1 MNKSYLILF
10 ALLLP
15 LAVWAEAKNPN
26 IILIMAD
33 DLGVEGLGCYG
44 GTSYSTPR
52 LDRMAAE
59 GIRFRHAYSQPL
71 CTNTRVQ
78 LMTAKYNHRNWLAF
92 GLLDPREKTIGH
104 WMREAGYKTAIVGKW
119 QLQSYDPPDYPGADK
134 RRGRGMHPEKTG
146 FDEYCLWHTGHTEV
160 KGSRYAD
167 PVIKENGR
175 FRTDLKGKYGPD
187 VWVNYINDYLK
198 RQKGSKQPFFIYYPM
213 ALPHWPMM
221 PTPDSPEWRDPKTRN
236 QEEVRFIKDMVE
248 YTDKCV
254 GRIIDQVDAL
264 EMGRNTVVIF
274 YSDNGTHKKVLS
286 QTREGPVQG
295 GKGNPD
301 DAGTHVPLIVRWTGK
316 VKRGVNN
323 DLVDSTD
330 FIPTL
335 LQAAGKSVPA
345 KAGLDGVSFYP
356 RLLGQ
361 AGNPREWVYCYYDPR
376 PGWDKDQFTLH
387 EWARNHRWK
396 LYNDDR
402 LYDVANDP
410 LEKRPYVASTDTP
423 ARRETRQ
430 ILRAVLKRMKK

>member
-1 MNKSYLILF
+1 
-10 ALLLP
+10 
-15 LAVWAEAKNPN
+15 
-26 IILIMAD
+26 
-33 DLGVEGLGCYG
+33 
-44 GTSYSTPR
+44 
-52 LDRMAAE
+52 
-59 GIRFRHAYSQPL
+59 
-71 CTNTRVQ
+71 
-78 LMTAKYNHRNWLAF
+78 
-92 GLLDPREKTIGH
+92 
-104 WMREAGYKTAIVGKW
+104 
-119 QLQSYDPPDYPGADK
+119 
-134 RRGRGMHPEKTG
+134 
-146 FDEYCLWHTGHTEV
+146 V